1 MPEQVPEKKMKQI
14 AFVLPLLSGVC
25 FGSIGIFIRL
35 FSEAGFNNMAI
46 LSTRNAISAAILF
59 LVMFICDRSLL
70 RCRWRDLPVL
80 LGGGFIGMTMTNVF
94 YNIAV
99 LNLSLGFAGVLIG
112 LSPVYVVI
120 IAAFLFREKIT
131 GRKLMGMIL
140 AIIGVTM
147 VSGVIENGIT
157 FTTLGLAAGLLSGVF
172 YGMTS
177 IFTKISIGRGYSGL
191 TITFY
196 AVLITAITTAPFA
209 NWGTVAA
216 FAAAAPAEHVG
227 LMIAH
232 ALIGAALPYLML
244 NVSLKHIEAG
254 KASILTSSEPVA
266 AMLFGAFVY
275 GEKLSI
281 ISVAGMMIAVTA
293 FGIISTGGNESH
305 PKAGEPDEPHP
316 KAGEPGE

>member
-1 MPEQVPEKKMKQI
+1 MKKI
-14 AFVLPLLSGVC
+14 AFLLPLLSGVC

-46 LSTRNAISAAILF
+46 LATRNAISALLLF
-59 LVMFICDRSLL
+59 LFMFIYDRNLL
-70 RCRWRDLPVL
+70 KCKLRDLPVL
-80 LGGGFIGMTMTNVF
+80 LGGGFIGMTLTNVF

-112 LSPVYVVI
+112 LSPVYVVF
-120 IAAFLFREKIT
+120 IAAFLFRERIT
-131 GRKLMGMIL
+131 VRKLAGMVL
-140 AIIGVTM
+140 AIIGVIM
-147 VSGVIENGIT
+147 VSGVIDSGVT
-157 FTTLGLAAGLLSGVF
+157 FTAMGLAAGLLSGLF

-177 IFTKISIGRGYSGL
+177 IFTKVSIGRGYNGL

-209 NWGTVAA
+209 NWGEVASYT
-216 FAAAAPAEHVG
+216 AAAPASHIM

-244 NVSLKHIEAG
+244 NVSLRFIEAG

-266 AMLFGAFVY
+266 AMLFGAFVF
-275 GEKLSI
+275 GEKLTV
-281 ISVAGMMIAVTA
+281 ISVAGMAIAVTA
-293 FGIISTGGNESH
+293 FGIISTGKSDDG
-305 PKAGEPDEPHP
+305 A
-316 KAGEPGE
+316 

>member
-1 MPEQVPEKKMKQI
+1 MKKI
-14 AFVLPLLSGVC
+14 AFILPILAGVC

-46 LSTRNAISAAILF
+46 LSTRNAVSALILF
-59 LVMFICDRSLL
+59 VFMFIYDRNLL
-70 RCRWRDLPVL
+70 RCRVKDLPVL
-80 LGGGFIGMTMTNVF
+80 LGGGFVGMTLTNVF

-120 IAAFLFREKIT
+120 IAAFLFKERAT
-131 GRKLMGMIL
+131 RRKLFGMAL
-140 AIIGVTM
+140 AIIGVVM

-157 FTTLGLAAGLLSGVF
+157 FTALGLAAGLLSGVF

-177 IFTKISIGRGYSGL
+177 IFTKICIGRGYNGL

-196 AVLITAITTAPFA
+196 AVLITALTTAPFA
-209 NWGTVAA
+209 NWGQVAEYT
-216 FAAAAPAEHVG
+216 AASPMSHSL

-244 NVSLKHIEAG
+244 NVSLRFIEAG
-254 KASILTSSEPVA
+254 KASILTSSEPVS

-275 GEKLSI
+275 GEKLTV
-281 ISVAGMMIAVTA
+281 ISAAGMAIAVTA
-293 FGIISTGGNESH
+293 FGIISTDSRT
-305 PKAGEPDEPHP
+305 
-316 KAGEPGE
+316 

>member
-1 MPEQVPEKKMKQI
+1 MKKI
-14 AFVLPLLSGVC
+14 AFLLPLLSGVC

-46 LSTRNAISAAILF
+46 LATRNAISAVLLF
-59 LVMFICDRSLL
+59 LFMFIYDRNLL
-70 RCRWRDLPVL
+70 KCRVRDLPVL
-80 LGGGFIGMTMTNVF
+80 LGGGFIGMTLTNVF

-112 LSPVYVVI
+112 LSPVYVVF

-131 GRKLMGMIL
+131 KRKLFGMIL
-140 AIIGVTM
+140 AIIGVIM
-147 VSGVIENGIT
+147 VSGVIDSGVT
-157 FTTLGLAAGLLSGVF
+157 FTALGLATGLLSGLF

-177 IFTKISIGRGYSGL
+177 IFTKISIGRGYNGL

-209 NWGTVAA
+209 NWDQVAEYT
-216 FAAAAPAEHVG
+216 AAAPAAHIM

-244 NVSLKHIEAG
+244 NVSLRFIEAG

-275 GEKLSI
+275 GEKLTV
-281 ISVAGMMIAVTA
+281 ISVAGMAIAVTA
-293 FGIISTGGNESH
+293 FGIISTGKSDDG
-305 PKAGEPDEPHP
+305 A
-316 KAGEPGE
+316 

>member
-1 MPEQVPEKKMKQI
+1 MKKF

-46 LSTRNAISAAILF
+46 LATRNAISALLLF
-59 LVMFICDRSLL
+59 LFLFAYDRELL
-70 RCRWRDLPVL
+70 KCRARDLPVL

-99 LNLSLGFAGVLIG
+99 MNLSLGFAGVLIG
-112 LSPVYVVI
+112 LSPVYVVF
-120 IAAFLFREKIT
+120 IAAFLFRERIT
-131 GRKLMGMIL
+131 ARKLLGMVL
-140 AIIGVTM
+140 AIIGVVM

-157 FTTLGLAAGLLSGVF
+157 FTALGLMAGLLSGLF

-177 IFTKISIGRGYSGL
+177 IFTKISIGRGYKGL

-216 FAAAAPAEHVG
+216 YTAAAPASHIL
-227 LMIAH
+227 LMIVH
-232 ALIGAALPYLML
+232 AVVGAALPYLML
-244 NVSLKHIEAG
+244 NVSLRFIEAG

-275 GEKLSI
+275 SEKLTV
-281 ISVAGMMIAVTA
+281 ISVVGMAIAVIA
-293 FGIISTGGNESH
+293 FGIISTGRAGN
-305 PKAGEPDEPHP
+305 PDKAEDGHMTDHDL
-316 KAGEPGE
+316 

>member
-1 MPEQVPEKKMKQI
+1 MNRI
-14 AFVLPLLSGVC
+14 AFTLPLLAGVC

-46 LSTRNAISAAILF
+46 LSTRNAISAVILF
-59 LVMFICDRSLL
+59 VFMLIYDRDLL
-70 RCRWRDLPVL
+70 KCKARDLPIL
-80 LGGGFIGMTMTNVF
+80 LGGGFIGMTLTNIF

-120 IAAFLFREKIT
+120 IAAFLFRERIT
-131 GRKLMGMIL
+131 RRKLLGMVL

-157 FTTLGLAAGLLSGVF
+157 FTGLGLATGLLSGLF

-177 IFTKISIGRGYSGL
+177 LCTKVAIGRGYNGL

-196 AVLITAITTAPFA
+196 AVLITAVTTAPFS
-209 NWGTVAA
+209 NWGTVADYT
-216 FAAAAPAEHVG
+216 AAAPGSHIL

-244 NVSLKHIEAG
+244 NVSLKYIEAG

-266 AMLFGAFVY
+266 AMLFGAAIY
-275 GEKLSI
+275 GERLTP
-281 ISVAGMMIAVTA
+281 ISVIGMAVAVIA
-293 FGIISTGGNESH
+293 FGIISTSRPESE
-305 PKAGEPDEPHP
+305 G
-316 KAGEPGE
+316 

>member
-1 MPEQVPEKKMKQI
+1 MLVNNRCYNNSMKKL

-46 LSTRNAISAAILF
+46 LATRNAISALILF
-59 LVMFICDRSLL
+59 LFLLAFDRNMLK
-70 RCRWRDLPVL
+70 CRVRDLPVL

-112 LSPVYVVI
+112 LSPVYVVF
-120 IAAFLFREKIT
+120 IAAFLFKERIT
-131 GRKLMGMIL
+131 ARKLLGMVL
-140 AIIGVTM
+140 AIIGVIM
-147 VSGVIENGIT
+147 VSGVIENGVT
-157 FTTLGLAAGLLSGVF
+157 FTAIGLTAGLLSGLF

-177 IFTKISIGRGYSGL
+177 IFTKVSIGRGYKGL

-216 FAAAAPAEHVG
+216 YIADAPAQHIL

-244 NVSLKHIEAG
+244 NVSLRFIEAG

-275 GEKLSI
+275 SEKLTI
-281 ISVAGMMIAVTA
+281 ISVLGMAVAVTA
-293 FGIISTGGNESH
+293 FGIISTGGKRE
-305 PKAGEPDEPHP
+305 
-316 KAGEPGE
+316 

>member
-1 MPEQVPEKKMKQI
+1 MRKFALI
-14 AFVLPLLSGVC
+14 LPLLSGVC
-25 FGSIGIFIRL
+25 FGSISIFIRF
-35 FSEAGFNNMAI
+35 FSEVGFNNMAI
-46 LSTRNAISAAILF
+46 LATRNAISALLLF
-59 LVMFICDRSLL
+59 LFLFAYDWSLL
-70 RCRWRDLPVL
+70 KCRLRDLPVL

-99 LNLSLGFAGVLIG
+99 LNLPLGFAGVLIG
-112 LSPVYVVI
+112 LSPVYVVF
-120 IAAFLFREKIT
+120 IAAFLFKERIT
-131 GRKLMGMIL
+131 VRKLLGMVL

-147 VSGVIENGIT
+147 VSGVVDKMISGGIDNGIT
-157 FTTLGLAAGLLSGVF
+157 FTALGLGAGLLSGLF

-177 IFTKISIGRGYSGL
+177 IFTKISIGRGYKGL

-216 FAAAAPAEHVG
+216 YTAAAPLSHIL

-232 ALIGAALPYLML
+232 AVVGAALPYLML
-244 NVSLKHIEAG
+244 NVSLRFIEAG

-275 GEKLSI
+275 GEKLKV
-281 ISVAGMMIAVTA
+281 ISVLGMAIAVTA
-293 FGIISTGGNESH
+293 FGIISTDKDGNA
-305 PKAGEPDEPHP
+305 KAGNATSEQ
-316 KAGEPGE
+316 

>member
-1 MPEQVPEKKMKQI
+1 MNRI
-14 AFVLPLLSGVC
+14 AFALPLLSGVC

-46 LSTRNAISAAILF
+46 LSTRNAISAVILF
-59 LVMFICDRSLL
+59 VFMLIYDRDLL
-70 RCRWRDLPVL
+70 KCRARDLPIL
-80 LGGGFIGMTMTNVF
+80 LGGGFIGMTMTNIF

-120 IAAFLFREKIT
+120 IAAFLFKERIT
-131 GRKLMGMIL
+131 RRKLTGMVL

-157 FTTLGLAAGLLSGVF
+157 FTGLGLATGLLSGLF

-177 IFTKISIGRGYSGL
+177 LCTKVAIGRGYNGL

-196 AVLITAITTAPFA
+196 AVLITAVTTAPFS

-216 FAAAAPAEHVG
+216 YTAANTAAYTAAAPGSHIL

-244 NVSLKHIEAG
+244 NVSLKYIEAG

-266 AMLFGAFVY
+266 AMLFGAAIY
-275 GEKLSI
+275 GERLTP
-281 ISVAGMMIAVTA
+281 ISVIGMAVAVIA
-293 FGIISTGGNESH
+293 FGIISTSKAESED
-305 PKAGEPDEPHP
+305 G
-316 KAGEPGE
+316 

>member
-1 MPEQVPEKKMKQI
+1 MKKI
-14 AFVLPLLSGVC
+14 AFLLPLLSGVC

-46 LSTRNAISAAILF
+46 LATRNAISAVLLF
-59 LVMFICDRSLL
+59 LFMFIYDRNLL
-70 RCRWRDLPVL
+70 KCRVRDLPVL
-80 LGGGFIGMTMTNVF
+80 LGGGFVGMTLTNVF

-112 LSPVYVVI
+112 LSPVYVVF
-120 IAAFLFREKIT
+120 IAAFLFRERISL
-131 GRKLMGMIL
+131 RKLAGMVL
-140 AIIGVTM
+140 AIIGVIM
-147 VSGVIENGIT
+147 VSGVIDSGVT
-157 FTTLGLAAGLLSGVF
+157 FTALGLATGLLSGLF

-177 IFTKISIGRGYSGL
+177 IFTKISIGRGYNGL

-209 NWGTVAA
+209 NWGEVAEYT
-216 FAAAAPAEHVG
+216 AAAPAAHIM

-244 NVSLKHIEAG
+244 NVSLRFIEAG

-275 GEKLSI
+275 GEKLTV
-281 ISVAGMMIAVTA
+281 ISVAGMVIAVTA
-293 FGIISTGGNESH
+293 FGIISTGGSND
-305 PKAGEPDEPHP
+305 GE
-316 KAGEPGE
+316 

>member
-1 MPEQVPEKKMKQI
+1 MKRI
-14 AFVLPLLSGVC
+14 AFSLPILSGVC

-46 LSTRNAISAAILF
+46 LSTRNAISALILF
-59 LVMFICDRSLL
+59 LFMLIYDRDLL
-70 RCRWRDLPVL
+70 KCRVRDLPVL

-112 LSPVYVVI
+112 LSPVYVVF
-120 IAAFLFREKIT
+120 IAAFLFKERVT
-131 GRKLMGMIL
+131 GRKLLGMVL
-140 AIIGVTM
+140 AIIGVVM

-157 FTTLGLAAGLLSGVF
+157 FTALGLMAGLLSGVF

-177 IFTKISIGRGYSGL
+177 IFTKISIGRGYNGL

-196 AVLITAITTAPFA
+196 AVLITALTTAPFS
-209 NWGTVAA
+209 NWGQVAVYA
-216 FAAAAPAEHVG
+216 SAAPLSHS
-227 LMIAH
+227 LMMIAH

-244 NVSLKHIEAG
+244 NVSLRFIEAG
-254 KASILTSSEPVA
+254 RASILTSSEPVA

-275 GEKLSI
+275 GEKLTF
-281 ISVAGMMIAVTA
+281 ISALGMAIAVTA
-293 FGIISTGGNESH
+293 FGIISTDKSGRRKE
-305 PKAGEPDEPHP
+305 DE
-316 KAGEPGE
+316 

>member
-1 MPEQVPEKKMKQI
+1 MNRI
-14 AFVLPLLSGVC
+14 AFALPLLAGVC

-46 LSTRNAISAAILF
+46 LSTRNAISAVILF
-59 LVMFICDRSLL
+59 IFMLIYDKDLL
-70 RCRWRDLPVL
+70 KCRVRDLPIL
-80 LGGGFIGMTMTNVF
+80 LGGGFIGMTLTNIF

-120 IAAFLFREKIT
+120 IAAFLFRERIT
-131 GRKLMGMIL
+131 RRKLLGMVL

-157 FTTLGLAAGLLSGVF
+157 FTGLGLATGLLSGLF

-177 IFTKISIGRGYSGL
+177 LCTKVAIGRGYNGL

-196 AVLITAITTAPFA
+196 AVLITAVTTAPFS

-216 FAAAAPAEHVG
+216 YTAAAPGSHIL

-244 NVSLKHIEAG
+244 NVSLKYIEAG

-266 AMLFGAFVY
+266 AMLFGAAIY
-275 GEKLSI
+275 GERLTP
-281 ISVAGMMIAVTA
+281 ISVIGMAVAVIA
-293 FGIISTGGNESH
+293 FGIISTSRPESEGG
-305 PKAGEPDEPHP
+305 
-316 KAGEPGE
+316 

>member
-1 MPEQVPEKKMKQI
+1 MKRI
-14 AFVLPLLSGVC
+14 AFLLPLLSGVC

-46 LSTRNAISAAILF
+46 LATRNAISALLLF
-59 LVMFICDRSLL
+59 LFMFFYDRNLL
-70 RCRWRDLPVL
+70 KCRVRDLPVL
-80 LGGGFIGMTMTNVF
+80 LGGGFIGMTLTNVF

-112 LSPVYVVI
+112 LSPVYVVF

-131 GRKLMGMIL
+131 VRKLAGMVM
-140 AIIGVTM
+140 AIIGVIM
-147 VSGVIENGIT
+147 VSGVIDSGVT
-157 FTTLGLAAGLLSGVF
+157 FTALGLAAGLLSGLF

-177 IFTKISIGRGYSGL
+177 IFTKISIGRGYNGL

-209 NWGTVAA
+209 NWGEVAGYTA
-216 FAAAAPAEHVG
+216 VSPASHIM

-244 NVSLKHIEAG
+244 NVALRFIEAG

-275 GEKLSI
+275 GERLTV
-281 ISVAGMMIAVTA
+281 ISVAGMAIAVTA
-293 FGIISTGGNESH
+293 FCIISTGKSD
-305 PKAGEPDEPHP
+305 DE
-316 KAGEPGE
+316 A